1 MGLNHPTDLEAWQAA
16 VASHEGTVRRIR
28 GLARRRSVPTQ
39 AIVLTPGAD
48 ADILVVVDAP
58 TPSLRAAVV
67 APIAKMNPDRVA
79 VLTTEDTHKH
89 LPQFGAYPPI
99 AIVDENDLART
110 VPNARSILAVGHY
123 MQLGALAYAY
133 SRVSG
138 ASFFVSQHGIVTPFA
153 PPLPPGADLLAWSK
167 SDADFWMSGRNDT
180 NATTVGSELL
190 WQAHRAR
197 TSTGPNRS
205 PDDPGGLLYLGQL
218 HGHELPR
225 RAMAKAAVRFCRS
238 NDALYRPHPSE
249 TDLVSRMQH
258 RLWQSRGVKFEVSPA
273 PLAQTDHR
281 VVAVFSTGVLEAA
294 AAGRASW
301 VDYPEPP
308 EWLDEVWN
316 RYAMKRFGS
325 ATPTQVAVPDLEP
338 AGHIAE
344 IVTARAE
351 GTR

>member
-1 MGLNHPTDLEAWQAA
+1 M
-16 VASHEGTVRRIR
+16 
-28 GLARRRSVPTQ
+28 
-39 AIVLTPGAD
+39 LTPGAD

-138 ASFFVSQHGIVTPFA
+138 ASFFVSQHGIVTPLA

-249 TDLVSRMQH
+249 TDVVSRLQH
-258 RLWQSRGVKFEVSPA
+258 RRWQSQGIKFEVSPV
-273 PLAQTDHR
+273 PLAQTNHR

-325 ATPTQVAVPDLEP
+325 ATPTQAAVPDLEP
-338 AGHIAE
+338 ARLIAE

-351 GTR
+351 GTA

>member
-16 VASHEGTVRRIR
+16 IASHEDVLRRIQ
-28 GLARRRSVPTQ
+28 GLARRRSGPTQ
-39 AIVLTPGAD
+39 SIVLSPGAD

-79 VLTTEDTHKH
+79 VLATEATHRH
-89 LPQFGAYPPI
+89 LPQFGAHTPI
-99 AIVDENDLART
+99 AILNEDDLART
-110 VPNARSILAVGHY
+110 VPNVRSILASGHY
-123 MQLGALAYAY
+123 TILGALAYAC

-138 ASFFVSQHGIVTPFA
+138 ASFFVSQHGIVTPLA

-197 TSTGPNRS
+197 TSTGPDRFPVDS
-205 PDDPGGLLYLGQL
+205 GGLLYLGQL

-249 TDLVSRMQH
+249 TDVVSRLQH
-258 RLWQSRGVKFEVSPA
+258 RRWQSQGIKFEVSPV
-273 PLAQTDHR
+273 PLAQTNHR

-325 ATPTQVAVPDLEP
+325 ATPTQAAVPDLEP
-338 AGHIAE
+338 ARRIAE

-351 GTR
+351 GTK

>member
-1 MGLNHPTDLEAWQAA
+1 M
-16 VASHEGTVRRIR
+16 
-28 GLARRRSVPTQ
+28 
-39 AIVLTPGAD
+39 LTPGAD

-79 VLTTEDTHKH
+79 ILTTEATHKH
-89 LPQFGAYPPI
+89 LPQFGAYMPI
-99 AIVDENDLART
+99 TVLDENDLART

-123 MQLGALAYAY
+123 MQLGALAFAY
-133 SRVSG
+133 SRVWG

-197 TSTGPNRS
+197 NLSGPDRS
-205 PDDPGGLLYLGQL
+205 PSDPGDLLYLGQL

-225 RAMAKAAVRFCRS
+225 RAMAKAAASFCQS
-238 NDALYRPHPSE
+238 NGALYRPHPSE

-258 RLWQSRGVKFEVSPA
+258 RLWQSQGVKFEVSPI
-273 PLAQTDHR
+273 PLSQTIHR

-294 AAGRASW
+294 ATGRAAW

-325 ATPTQVAVPDLEP
+325 ATPTQAAVPDLEP
-338 AGHIAE
+338 ARHIAE